1 MDLNTA
7 LYDSIK
13 SLNIIPVKKLDEC
26 LAEATNLHKDLH
38 SILLSKD
45 LMSDENI
52 GKLKADLYG
61 LPFVLLQHE
70 ALDQKIAKLIPL
82 AYAKENF
89 CLVIKQDKTSTTVA
103 ISDGNNENL
112 KKQLSTRFQNKLSL
126 VYSTKRDLS
135 MALKIYADDPKST
148 FDKLL
153 SSGVDAAKKE
163 PDEPPIIQ
171 IVDTIIRFAYDRGAS
186 DIHIEPTSND
196 SLVRFRVDG
205 MMHDIVSLPIDIH
218 PRIATRIKVMANLR
232 TDENQSAQDGKL
244 TLNLEEEKLDVRV
257 SLVPIVEGE
266 SIVLRLLAEKSR
278 QFSLLDLGLSTED
291 SLKIEAAR
299 KKPHG
304 MILSTG
310 PTGSGKTTTLYALLK
325 LLNERSVTIMTIEDP
340 VEYQIEGINQIQVN
354 KATNLTFADGLRSVV
369 RQDPDIILVGEIRD
383 NETADI
389 AVNSAMT
396 GHLVLSTLHT
406 NDASTAIPRLTDMG
420 IEPFLI
426 ASTLNVIVAQ
436 RLVRKICTQCR
447 TSSEIEVDSLSTY
460 LSKDILT
467 KHFGTGKTR
476 VYKGAGCKSC
486 NNLGYLGRIGIFEI
500 MNMTDEIKEAI
511 TKKLD
516 AGEIQ
521 KLAIAAGMTT
531 MLDDGLAKV
540 KSGITTI
547 EEVMRVTTE

>member
-7 LYDSIK
+7 LYESIK

-26 LAEATNLHKDLH
+26 FAEAKNLNKDLH
-38 SILLSKD
+38 SVLLSKD

-52 GKLKADLYG
+52 GRLKADIYG
-61 LPFVLLQHE
+61 LPFIQLQHTP
-70 ALDQKIAKLIPL
+70 LDQTVASLIPQT
-82 AYAKENF
+82 YARQNH
-89 CLVIKQDKTSTTVA
+89 CLVIKQDDVTTTVA
-103 ISDGNNENL
+103 ISNGDDKNL
-112 KKQLSTRFQNKLSL
+112 IKQLQTRFTDKLTLFYATS
-126 VYSTKRDLS
+126 RDLA
-135 MALKIYADDPKST
+135 MALKIYQDDPKAT

-153 SSGVDAAKKE
+153 SSGIDAAKKE
-163 PDEPPIIQ
+163 PAEPPIIQ
-171 IVDTIIRFAYDRGAS
+171 IVDTIIRFAYERGAS
-186 DIHIEPTSND
+186 DIHIEPTSD
-196 SLVRFRVDG
+196 QSLVRFRVDG
-205 MMHDIVSLPIDIH
+205 MMHDIVSLPLDIH
-218 PRIATRIKVMANLR
+218 PRIATRIKVMADLR

-244 TLNLEEEKLDVRV
+244 TLSLEEEKLDVRV
-257 SLVPIVEGE
+257 SLVPIVAGE

-278 QFSLLDLGLSTED
+278 QFSLLDLGLSSAD
-291 SLKIEAAR
+291 AQKIEIAR

-354 KATNLTFADGLRSVV
+354 KATGLTFADGLRSVV
-369 RQDPDIILVGEIRD
+369 RQDPDIILVGEVRD

-389 AVNSAMT
+389 AINSAMT

-406 NDASTAIPRLTDMG
+406 NDASTAIPRFMDMDV
-420 IEPFLI
+420 EPFLI
-426 ASTLNVIVAQ
+426 ASTLNIIVAQ

-447 TSSEIEVDSLSTY
+447 TSTEVEVDSLSTY
-460 LSKDILT
+460 LSKDILAI
-467 KHFGTGKTR
+467 HFGTGKTR
-476 VYKGAGCKSC
+476 IYKGTGCRSC

-500 MNMTDEIKEAI
+500 MVMTDELKEAI

-521 KLAIAAGMTT
+521 KLAIEQGMTT
-531 MLDDGLAKV
+531 MLDDGIAKV

-547 EEVMRVTTE
+547 EEIMRVTSE